1 MALPPTAYPGQGRAP
16 QSAVGLPQQTNK
28 PAAPP
33 TSLYQQCLHLAGRLL
48 CVPGFEIYLDPDVN
62 PDIVTFPDGSLSPA
76 SDPVKALWTAFRTGA
91 ALCALYNGGRPKEPL
106 EVKDLDDLTSLNDC
120 KKSVYRFL
128 LACKTELQFRD
139 NQLFSI
145 SELYKDDTNGF
156 VKVVQVVSEIVDRLE
171 AQDLLVRN
179 SPTSIRLSTT
189 KRRSEG
195 PVGNREKVVTEL
207 LETERK
213 YVSDLEILQDY
224 MKQLE
229 RNEIVPLATVRKM
242 FLNLDSLVDFQ
253 RKFLM
258 GVEANAQ
265 LPQADQRFGTLFLQ
279 MEEEFA
285 VYEPFCGNYAVASDI
300 VVEEASNLMK
310 MTNVLE
316 PTHALPALL
325 IKPVQRI
332 CKYPLLLGE
341 LIKYTDSG
349 AAYLLG
355 DLTAGRDAIKRVADR
370 VNEERRRQDNAATV
384 VDLTLRVL
392 DWKGHRLDS
401 FGPLLLSEKFV
412 MVTQDFERELTVY
425 LFQKIILL
433 CKESGSGKKLSG
445 SASQLFQRA
454 SKTPNSR
461 RGSLHLKGRIYTSSV
476 TGVINSSS
484 NGQCT
489 LKVFWAD
496 AEMESFSLQCRNEEQ
511 LNLWKD
517 TLARVVEEENGGGG
531 GSSSSGRPSLK
542 SRNTVS
548 APNLDPQEVGAL
560 IASERSGRYSSRV
573 SAARPAG
580 GGEYQFRP
588 ASLVPSL
595 DGSNRQSVRSTPA
608 SPRFHQRSASKTYV
622 LPDEEQLAATY
633 ADLMRTNGAAAG
645 EGGEAPEG
653 GDTLELER
661 QRRQMFR
668 KRSQSSPDIRD
679 IMSSSPPP
687 PVPRLPEAL
696 VSSAAGQAAAP
707 APAPAAAPAKLVK
720 MKVTYLDDIF
730 VISVPFTA
738 GYEDLLARIVK
749 KLRIAGAFADG
760 DDSLRL
766 RYLDDG
772 DYITINCDEDVAMA
786 FEGAANGGVVHV
798 FADK

>member
-1 MALPPTAYPGQGRAP
+1 ENSLLRFIDGPWFVPRAHAGFFVFRTPKLPLRFAA
-16 QSAVGLPQQTNK
+16 AVGLPQQTNK

-106 EVKDLDDLTSLNDC
+106 EVKDLDGLTSLNDC

-156 VKVVQVVSEIVDRLE
+156 VKARIRLTPVKPQVVQVVSEIVDRLE

-300 VVEEASNLMK
+300 VVEEASNLM
-310 MTNVLE
+310 VR
-316 PTHALPALL
+316 PSQRPPSP
-325 IKPVQRI
+325 PVQRI
-332 CKYPLLLGE
+332 CKYPLLLGVSFASDVGFSLSLNPESE

-392 DWKGHRLDS
+392 DW
-401 FGPLLLSEKFV
+401 KFV

-484 NGQCT
+484 NGE
-489 LKVFWAD
+489 W
-496 AEMESFSLQCRNEEQ
+496 REE
-511 LNLWKD
+511 
-517 TLARVVEEENGGGG
+517 
-531 GSSSSGRPSLK
+531 
-542 SRNTVS
+542 
-548 APNLDPQEVGAL
+548 
-560 IASERSGRYSSRV
+560 
-573 SAARPAG
+573 
-580 GGEYQFRP
+580 
-588 ASLVPSL
+588 
-595 DGSNRQSVRSTPA
+595 
-608 SPRFHQRSASKTYV
+608 
-622 LPDEEQLAATY
+622 
-633 ADLMRTNGAAAG
+633 
-645 EGGEAPEG
+645 
-653 GDTLELER
+653 
-661 QRRQMFR
+661 
-668 KRSQSSPDIRD
+668 
-679 IMSSSPPP
+679 
-687 PVPRLPEAL
+687 
-696 VSSAAGQAAAP
+696 
-707 APAPAAAPAKLVK
+707 
-720 MKVTYLDDIF
+720 
-730 VISVPFTA
+730 
-738 GYEDLLARIVK
+738 
-749 KLRIAGAFADG
+749 
-760 DDSLRL
+760 
-766 RYLDDG
+766 
-772 DYITINCDEDVAMA
+772 
-786 FEGAANGGVVHV
+786 
-798 FADK
+798 